1 MSELKSNKII
11 KESVETKR
19 WEEYDKIICPDGQ
32 EIDMVQ
38 LLDDQE
44 RAKAALVHL
53 SPFFGEVIGMLRPVY
68 TFRIKTQA
76 TDGKDLLINPQ
87 FTYNLNFSQ
96 KVFVLAHEIMH
107 CVLNHM
113 RRAQAQGW
121 PIDKANIP
129 ADYECNITLSKE
141 HGCIPIISMSTMQKT
156 NAYVDKKY
164 AGWGFEKIYQD
175 CAQSYKDTQENSEGQ
190 SQAGEE
196 AQQKADADYIKGW
209 NQAIADWKAGK
220 LKL

>member
-1 MSELKSNKII
+1 MADI
-11 KESVETKR
+11 KK
-19 WEEYDKIICPDGQ
+19 WEDYDTIICPNGQ
-32 EIDMVQ
+32 EIDMQ
-38 LLDDQE
+38 ALLDEQE

-53 SPFFGEVIGMLRPVY
+53 CPFFGEFIGKLRPVY
-68 TFRIKTQA
+68 TFRIETQA

-113 RRAQAQGW
+113 RRAKSMGITPKQ
-121 PIDKANIP
+121 ANIA
-129 ADYECNITLSKE
+129 ADYECNITLAKE
-141 HGCIPIISMSTMQKT
+141 AGDQGLGIISMKTMQDT
-156 NAYVDKKY
+156 EAYVDKKY
-164 AGWGFEKIYQD
+164 AGWGFEKIYNDCKGQYSGTQD
-175 CAQSYKDTQENSEGQ
+175 NSMSG
-190 SQAGEE
+190 GDDI
-196 AQQKADADYIKGW
+196 QQVADADYIKGW